1 MTFMVHPLH
10 GATNISPSEVEAHE
24 KNGWFVSTHEEW
36 MAMNGKVQK
45 VEEPSLCDAAAK
57 EPAPVRRG
65 RPPKA
70 N

>member
-1 MTFMVHPLH
+1 MTFMIHPLH
-10 GATNISPSEVEAHE
+10 GATNVSPAEVEAHE
-24 KNGWFVSTHEEW
+24 KNGWIVSTHEHW
-36 MAMNGKVQK
+36 MFLNGKGPK
-45 VEEPSLCDAAAK
+45 VVEVVE

>member
-1 MTFMVHPLH
+1 MTFMIHALH

-24 KNGWFVSTHEEW
+24 KNGWIVSTHEHW
-36 MAMNGKVQK
+36 MFLNGKGPK
-45 VEEPSLCDAAAK
+45 VVEVVE